1 MKRYLSILLTLSLY
15 SCETKLDLSLDP
27 EDSQVVVNAF
37 ITNDTTINVN
47 LSLTKPL
54 FQEGDTLF
62 EDIQNAQ
69 VFLFENNNPIG
80 TMVNMGGGLYSI
92 PEYFAFT
99 ESQYKIEFQY
109 SGKTISGE
117 TEIPTPISIDSIDFI
132 SNFGVTEFG
141 DKYHLLKTSFRDPG
155 TISNYY
161 EIAVKFE
168 YLDSV
173 RFFGYLT
180 DYFTLFSNDIII
192 ANEMDTR
199 NPGFWSDHVV
209 FSDELFSSDT
219 ITISINCSSPLQS
232 GFLTKQRITVFLN
245 TISKEYYLFNKKLL
259 LYKQSTSNEVW
270 EDISEPV
277 IMYSNIMNGY
287 GIFAGYST
295 DTLSFVIG
303 E

>member
-1 MKRYLSILLTLSLY
+1 VVLICLY
-15 SCETKLDLSLDP
+15 SCETIVDINLDSADN
-27 EDSQVVVNAF
+27 QVVVNAL
-37 ITNDTTINVN
+37 ITNDTAINVN

-80 TMVNMGGGLYSI
+80 IMVNLGEGLYSI
-92 PEYFAFT
+92 PEYFACT
-99 ESQYKIEFQY
+99 ESQYKIEFKY
-109 SGKTISGE
+109 LGKTISGE
-117 TEIPTPISIDSIDFI
+117 TEIPAPISIDSIDFI

-155 TISNYY
+155 TTTNYY

-180 DYFTLFSNDIII
+180 DYFTLFSNDNII
-192 ANEMDTR
+192 ANEIDTR
-199 NPGFWSDHVV
+199 NPGFWSDHLV

-219 ITISINCSSPLQS
+219 ITISINCSSLLQS

-245 TISKEYYLFNKKLL
+245 TISKEYYLYNKKLL

-295 DTLSFVIG
+295 DTLSFVID